1 MVKDPEDMTVKECL
15 ERAEKVHRSSRIDES
30 PLYWTGK
37 AIDKLERVEERLAEV
52 EDDDRLGYDD
62 ADVQVNAPL
71 ALIQTSLKAK
81 RDSMRFALD
90 P

>member
-15 ERAEKVHRSSRIDES
+15 ERANKVGRSSRIDES
-30 PLYWTGK
+30 PLYWVDE
-37 AIDKLERVEERLAEV
+37 AIKKLERVEERLAEV
-52 EDDDRLGYDD
+52 EDDERLGYDD
-62 ADVQVNAPL
+62 ADVRVNAPL

>member
-1 MVKDPEDMTVKECL
+1 MDPDDMTVKECL
-15 ERAEKVHRSSRIDES
+15 ERAEQVHNNGRINES

-37 AIDKLERVEERLAEV
+37 AIEKLEAVEERLAEV
-52 EDDDRLGYDD
+52 EDDERLGYDD
-62 ADVQVNAPL
+62 AEVQVNAPL